1 MARNSFFEFKQFRI
15 NQENCAMKVGTDGVL
30 LGAWTPIPLS
40 TTRILD
46 IGTGSGLLALML
58 AQRTHAHIDAV
69 EIDTLAAQQAKENFI
84 SSPWSNRLQIYETD
98 FQSFAKN
105 ELHKY
110 DVIVSNPPYFHNS
123 LHTPNRQRTIARHSD
138 SLTLDELVDGVEKL
152 LQPWGYFCVILP
164 THESEIVAKKA
175 LLANLYCTQKTFV
188 YPTPT
193 SPAKRIMQLFSK
205 KETTPLTQHLV
216 IEQEQRHQYTKEY
229 NELTKKYFLNI

>member
-123 LHTPNRQRTIARHSD
+123 LPTPNRQRTIARHSD
-138 SLTLDELVDGVEKL
+138 SLTLDELVNGVAKL

-229 NELTKKYFLNI
+229 SELTKDYYLNF